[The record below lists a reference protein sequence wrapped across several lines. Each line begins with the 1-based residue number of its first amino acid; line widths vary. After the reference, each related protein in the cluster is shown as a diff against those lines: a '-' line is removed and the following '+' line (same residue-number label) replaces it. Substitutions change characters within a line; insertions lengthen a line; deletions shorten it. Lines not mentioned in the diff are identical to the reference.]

1 MPTSTRS
8 RDQSPDRRPALD
20 ELIGLA
26 GLLRAWRAA
35 AGTKMRRSKPL
46 SQAEVAARAGM
57 TERWYGELERGASP
71 RLGRPKIDQ
80 LASALL
86 LDEDQRETLYLYT
99 DGSSPPRSPTPP
111 GHADGLHPLQL
122 LLDHQMPRPAYLS
135 DAAWNIVGFNRAM
148 AQWFPWV
155 LEPRPNLMR
164 WALLH
169 PDARE
174 QYVGWEEHARIY
186 LAMVRMALVKHD
198 RLPELVSVLNE
209 VLADSDCRRIWDSKP
224 ELVSHR
230 DGHVFRLHISR
241 FDHQDI
247 EVVSQVLYP
256 AAFPDLRFVAITWL
270 GSREDPGAEAARRS
284 PSAAEGSRERV
295 TPPRSVQGT
304 PPRPYWALDSFE
316 AARSLAGSSPVDLPG
331 LSEAAGRDTRL
342 TADCSGQNVIWATS
356 EAGGT
361 VAFEDLSTQEALARI
376 PVPAL
381 TAGARREYQKL
392 LRSTLAPDGPTAT
405 RQIDELLAPHSAAI
419 DLLVDL
425 RGQLSPTTA
434 AGSSRSLSHSESDTA
449 TERAQ
454 ELAGR
459 LGASPR

>member
-1 MPTSTRS
+1 MPTPTRS

-26 GLLRAWRAA
+26 GLLREWRAA

-71 RLGRPKIDQ
+71 RLRRPKIDQ
-80 LASALL
+80 LAEALL

-99 DGSSPPRSPTPP
+99 DGGSPPRSPTPP
-111 GHADGLHPLQL
+111 GYADGLHPLQL

-155 LEPRPNLMR
+155 LERGANLMR

-174 QYVGWEEHARIY
+174 QYVGWEDHARIY

-209 VLADSDCRRIWDSKP
+209 VLADEDCRRIWDSKP

-230 DGHVFRLHISR
+230 DGHVFRLNISR

-270 GSREDPGAEAARRS
+270 GSREDPGAEAARRL
-284 PSAAEGSRERV
+284 PSVADGTRSRV
-295 TPPRSVQGT
+295 TPPRPVLGT

-316 AARSLAGSSPVDLPG
+316 AARSLAGSSPVDLPA
-331 LSEAAGRDTRL
+331 LSEAAGRGTRL
-342 TADCSGQNVIWATS
+342 TADFSGRNVIWATS

-361 VAFEDLSTQEALARI
+361 IAFEDLSTQEALARI
-376 PVPAL
+376 PIAGL
-381 TAGARREYQKL
+381 TEGARREYQNL
-392 LRSTLAPDGPTAT
+392 LRSTLAPDGPTAV
-405 RQIDELLAPHSAAI
+405 RQIDELLIPHRAAI

-425 RGQLSPTTA
+425 GSQLSPTAA
-434 AGSSRSLSHSESDTA
+434 AGPSHGLSRSESGTG

>member
-1 MPTSTRS
+1 MYRYPGS
-8 RDQSPDRRPALD
+8 RDQSPDQRPALD

-71 RLGRPKIDQ
+71 RLRRPKIDQ
-80 LASALL
+80 LAAALL

-99 DGSSPPRSPTPP
+99 DGSSPPRSPRPP
-111 GHADGLHPLQL
+111 GYTEDLHPLQL

-135 DAAWNIVGFNRAM
+135 DASWNIVGFNRAM

-174 QYVGWEEHARIY
+174 QYVDWEGHARIY
-186 LAMVRMALVKHD
+186 LAMMRMALVKHD
-198 RLPELVSVLNE
+198 RLPELVSLLNE
-209 VLADSDCRRIWDSKP
+209 VLSDSECRRIWEGQP
-224 ELVSHR
+224 ELVSSR

-241 FDHQDI
+241 FDHKDI

-256 AAFPDLRFVAITWL
+256 AAFPHLRFVAITWL
-270 GSREDPGAEAARRS
+270 GSREDPGVDADGPNAAIAVNGAPR
-284 PSAAEGSRERV
+284 A
-295 TPPRSVQGT
+295 TPPLRVDGT
-304 PPRPYWALDSFE
+304 HPRPYWSLDSFE
-316 AARSLAGSSPVDLPG
+316 AARSLAGSSPVDLPA
-331 LSEAAGRDTRL
+331 LSDAAGEGIRL
-342 TADCSGQNVIWATS
+342 TADRSGRHVIWATS

-361 VAFEDLSTQEALARI
+361 VAFEDLKTREALARI
-376 PVPAL
+376 PVSAL
-381 TAGARREYQKL
+381 TAGARREYQDL
-392 LRSTLAPDGPTAT
+392 LRSTLAPDGATAL
-405 RQIDELLAPHSAAI
+405 RQLDELLVPQLDTI
-419 DLLVDL
+419 DLLVEL
-425 RGQLSPTTA
+425 RNQLSPA
-434 AGSSRSLSHSESDTA
+434 PASD
-449 TERAQ
+449 
-454 ELAGR
+454 
-459 LGASPR
+459 

>member
-1 MPTSTRS
+1 MPTPTRS
-8 RDQSPDRRPALD
+8 RDQSPDQRPALD

-35 AGTKMRRSKPL
+35 ASAKMRRSKPL

-71 RLGRPKIDQ
+71 RLRRPKIDQ
-80 LASALL
+80 LAEALL
-86 LDEDQRETLYLYT
+86 LNEDQRETLYLYT
-99 DGSSPPRSPTPP
+99 DGGSPPRSPKPP
-111 GHADGLHPLQL
+111 GYTDGLHPLQL

-155 LEPRPNLMR
+155 LEPGANLMR

-198 RLPELVSVLNE
+198 RMPELVSVLNE
-209 VLADSDCRRIWDSKP
+209 VLADEDCRRIWDSKP
-224 ELVSHR
+224 ELVGHR
-230 DGHVFRLHISR
+230 DGHMFRLNISR

-247 EVVSQVLYP
+247 EVVTQVLYP

-284 PSAAEGSRERV
+284 PSAVEGSGGRV
-295 TPPRSVQGT
+295 TPPRPAQGT

-316 AARSLAGSSPVDLPG
+316 AARSLAGSSPVDLPA
-331 LSEAAGRDTRL
+331 LSAVAGRGTRL
-342 TADCSGQNVIWATS
+342 TADFSGRNVIWATS

-376 PVPAL
+376 PIPTL
-381 TAGARREYQKL
+381 SAGARREYQNL
-392 LRSTLAPDGPTAT
+392 LRSTLAPDGPTAA
-405 RQIDELLAPHSAAI
+405 RQIDELLIPHRAAI

-425 RGQLSPTTA
+425 GSQLSPAGA
-434 AGSSRSLSHSESDTA
+434 AAPSPGLSRSESGTG

-454 ELAGR
+454 ALAGR
-459 LGASPR
+459 LGAWPR

>member
-1 MPTSTRS
+1 MPTPTQS

-71 RLGRPKIDQ
+71 RLRRPKIDQ
-80 LASALL
+80 LAEALI

-99 DGSSPPRSPTPP
+99 DGGSPPRSPTPL
-111 GHADGLHPLQL
+111 GYTDGLHPLQL

-135 DAAWNIVGFNRAM
+135 DAAWNIVGYNRAM

-155 LEPRPNLMR
+155 LKPRANLMR
-164 WALLH
+164 WVLLD

-174 QYVGWEEHARIY
+174 QYVEWEEHARIS

-198 RLPELVSVLNE
+198 RPPELVSVLNE
-209 VLADSDCRRIWDSKP
+209 VLADEDCRRIWDSKP

-230 DGHVFRLHISR
+230 DGHVFRLNISR
-241 FDHQDI
+241 FDHKDI
-247 EVVSQVLYP
+247 EVVTQLLFP

-270 GSREDPGAEAARRS
+270 GSREDPGTEAASRS
-284 PSAAEGSRERV
+284 PSAAEVSRGHV
-295 TPPRSVQGT
+295 APPRPLGGS

-316 AARSLAGSSPVDLPG
+316 AARSLAGSSPVDLPA
-331 LSEAAGRDTRL
+331 LSEAAGRGTRL
-342 TADCSGQNVIWATS
+342 TADSSGRNVIWATC

-361 VAFEDLSTQEALARI
+361 VAFENLSTQEALARI
-376 PVPAL
+376 PIAAL
-381 TAGARREYQKL
+381 SAGARREYQNL
-392 LRSTLAPDGPTAT
+392 LRSTLAPDGPTAAK
-405 RQIDELLAPHSAAI
+405 QIDELLIPHHAAI
-419 DLLVDL
+419 DLLLDL
-425 RGQLSPTTA
+425 GNQLSPTG
-434 AGSSRSLSHSESDTA
+434 AGPSHNLSTDFSPRSLEDF
-449 TERAQ
+449 RV
-454 ELAGR
+454 AGDR
-459 LGASPR
+459 QSP